1 MTRGLGLS
9 IGTTRAI
16 AVSLSEDGTSTI
28 SRRSTLT
35 FGTQSTVRLGDDPGG
50 EGVVADFAHRPG
62 AVLVAGDGC
71 RYTGQD
77 LIVAAAYCLVAEANP
92 PKDVPIVLSTAAAH
106 PRSAGNALRTALDR
120 AGLRRVGLVAEPVA
134 AVACL
139 EFERGPLGD
148 GLALVCNVD
157 AGSLDLTVVAIGS
170 ASRSDPIVGRPLR
183 FDARRATPPL
193 TNDRI
198 PTLEL
203 VADCLSMAEVTCD
216 DLDVIVVSG
225 ESAADPTVIQSLSQ
239 LGRPILSCPEPG
251 SMAARGAA
259 ALAAASSMDDV
270 AAATGPRNP
279 WPRRAAIASVAAAVV
294 LAMPLLTRGS
304 EPDPVITTAT
314 SGAPGLGV
322 RLVEQSA
329 RPHVAPRRMTRDAP
343 TAPAAVEESVL
354 PEHGFAAVVP
364 IIGRAPV
371 VVVPA
376 AVAPPTDTH
385 QTPDSDSPTSTPT
398 TTVSAIPPLSPSPP
412 TSFPKPAPEP
422 DPGPPATPDPAVDPT
437 TPRPEPDPTTSPET
451 PKPTPADDS
460 EPDAETPAPATP

>member
-9 IGTTRAI
+9 IGTARAI
-16 AVSLSEDGTSTI
+16 AVSMSEDGTSTV

-50 EGVVADFAHRPG
+50 EGVVADLAHRPG
-62 AVLVAGDGC
+62 EVRVAGDGY
-71 RYTGQD
+71 RYTGED
-77 LIVAAAYCLVAEANP
+77 LIAAAAYCLVAEANP
-92 PKDVPIVLSTAAAH
+92 PEDVPIVLTTAAAH
-106 PRSAGNALRTALDR
+106 PRGAGNTLRTALDR
-120 AGLRRVGLVAEPVA
+120 AGLGRVGLVAEPVA

-157 AGSLDLTVVAIGS
+157 AGSLDLTVVAIGT
-170 ASRSDPIVGRPLR
+170 AWRSDPIVGRPLR
-183 FDARRATPPL
+183 FDERCATSPV

-203 VADCLSMAEVTCD
+203 VADCLSIAEVTCD

-225 ESAADPTVIQSLSQ
+225 ESAADSTVMQSLSQ

-270 AAATGPRNP
+270 PAATSPRNP
-279 WPRRAAIASVAAAVV
+279 WPRRVAIASVAAAVV

-304 EPDPVITTAT
+304 EPDPVITSAT

-329 RPHVAPRRMTRDAP
+329 RPHVPPRRMTRDAP
-343 TAPAAVEESVL
+343 TPPAAVEESVL
-354 PEHGFAAVVP
+354 PEDAFAAVVP
-364 IIGRAPV
+364 IIVRAPV
-371 VVVPA
+371 AVVPA
-376 AVAPPTDTH
+376 ALPASADTH
-385 QTPDSDSPTSTPT
+385 HPDSDSTTSTT
-398 TTVSAIPPLSPSPP
+398 AAAPSR
-412 TSFPKPAPEP
+412 SPAPESSF
-422 DPGPPATPDPAVDPT
+422 GPKSAPHPEPPVTPDPT
-437 TPRPEPDPTTSPET
+437 TQQPEPDPTAAPET
-451 PKPTPADDS
+451 PEPTPTDES
-460 EPDAETPAPATP
+460 EPDAETSVPSTP